1 MVEETYKINQEKN
14 TPKEKSKKNAWLLCM
29 GIIVNIACGD
39 LFLQVMCP
47 LKADFYMVI
56 ESVYVTQKNL
66 DFFTYSSLFLL
77 F

>member
-1 MVEETYKINQEKN
+1 MAV
-14 TPKEKSKKNAWLLCM
+14 CM

-39 LFLQVMCP
+39 LFLQVMYP

-66 DFFTYSSLFLL
+66 DFFTYSSLFS
-77 F
+77 FF